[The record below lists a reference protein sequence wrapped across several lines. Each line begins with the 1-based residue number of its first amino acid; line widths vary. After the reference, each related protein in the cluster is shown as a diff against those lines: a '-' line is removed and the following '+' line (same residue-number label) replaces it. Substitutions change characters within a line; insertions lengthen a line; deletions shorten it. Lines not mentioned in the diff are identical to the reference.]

1 LPPEVRPAAGGVRA
15 LLKSFH
21 NGILWGKTM
30 HMTPAVKNKIKNKV
44 LEQLSSDKAIRK
56 IVVFGSFVTS
66 DDPED
71 IDLAIFSE
79 SDRDYL
85 SQAME
90 YRKKLRD
97 IAGQIPVDVI
107 PVKIPYE
114 EISFMEEINNGEV
127 IYEK

>member
-1 LPPEVRPAAGGVRA
+1 
-15 LLKSFH
+15 
-21 NGILWGKTM
+21 M
-30 HMTPAVKNKIKNKV
+30 HMTPAAKNRIKNKV

-56 IVVFGSFVTS
+56 IVIFGSFVTS

-90 YRKKLRD
+90 YRKKLRE
-97 IAGQIPVDVI
+97 IARQITVDVI
-107 PVKIPYE
+107 PVKIPHE
-114 EISFMEEINNGEV
+114 EVSFMQEINNGEV

>member
-1 LPPEVRPAAGGVRA
+1 
-15 LLKSFH
+15 
-21 NGILWGKTM
+21 M

>member
-1 LPPEVRPAAGGVRA
+1 VKPIISGT
-15 LLKSFH
+15 LKSFRKE
-21 NGILWGKTM
+21 IYQGKAM
-30 HMTPAVKNKIKNKV
+30 NMTPAAKNKIKNKV
-44 LEQLSSDKAIRK
+44 LEKLSSDKAIRK
-56 IVVFGSFVTS
+56 IIVFGSFVTS

-79 SDRDYL
+79 SDKDYL

-107 PVKIPYE
+107 PVKIPHE
-114 EISFMEEINNGEV
+114 GVSFMEEINSGEV

>member
-1 LPPEVRPAAGGVRA
+1 
-15 LLKSFH
+15 
-21 NGILWGKTM
+21 M
-30 HMTPAVKNKIKNKV
+30 HMTPAAKNRIKNKV

-85 SQAME
+85 SQALE
-90 YRKKLRD
+90 YRKKLRE
-97 IAGQIPVDVI
+97 IARQISVDVI
-107 PVKIPYE
+107 PVKIPHE
-114 EISFMEEINNGEV
+114 EVSFMEEINNGEV

>member
-1 LPPEVRPAAGGVRA
+1 LPPEARPAAGGVRA